1 MSFSFYFHMGNWTD
15 AVFSF
20 VNRHVPG
27 DPSVPGSPPTQA
39 DWDIIADHIVTIDRD
54 PELYAQFFKH
64 TNALNEAPEREKYDD
79 DTSFEVSSF
88 FVLLLFARTDVLFC
102 LIQLGVDYPN
112 EPFPQIDRPVAE
124 QIGAGA
130 GATREAVW
138 RLRDLFRAK
147 LDERDAW
154 ELRTKAP
161 KAEVP
166 DERLAKADVTTAPK
180 H

>member
-20 VNRHVPG
+20 VNRRVPG

-79 DTSFEVSSF
+79 DTSFEVHFLF
-88 FVLLLFARTDVLFC
+88 FVLLLFAHTDVLFNTARRR
-102 LIQLGVDYPN
+102 LPK
-112 EPFPQIDRPVAE
+112 R
-124 QIGAGA
+124 
-130 GATREAVW
+130 AVS
-138 RLRDLFRAK
+138 
-147 LDERDAW
+147 
-154 ELRTKAP
+154 
-161 KAEVP
+161 
-166 DERLAKADVTTAPK
+166 AD
-180 H
+180 

>member
-1 MSFSFYFHMGNWTD
+1 M
-15 AVFSF
+15 
-20 VNRHVPG
+20 
-27 DPSVPGSPPTQA
+27 
-39 DWDIIADHIVTIDRD
+39 
-54 PELYAQFFKH
+54 
-64 TNALNEAPEREKYDD
+64 
-79 DTSFEVSSF
+79 

-102 LIQLGVDYPN
+102 FIQLGVDYPN

-161 KAEVP
+161 KAEAL
-166 DERLAKADVTTAPK
+166 DEKADVTTAPK

>member
-1 MSFSFYFHMGNWTD
+1 MGNLTD
-15 AVFSF
+15 VVFSF

-54 PELYAQFFKH
+54 PALYAQFFKH

-79 DTSFEVSSF
+79 DTSFEVSFF

-161 KAEVP
+161 KAEADT

>member
-1 MSFSFYFHMGNWTD
+1 M
-15 AVFSF
+15 
-20 VNRHVPG
+20 
-27 DPSVPGSPPTQA
+27 
-39 DWDIIADHIVTIDRD
+39 
-54 PELYAQFFKH
+54 
-64 TNALNEAPEREKYDD
+64 
-79 DTSFEVSSF
+79 

-161 KAEVP
+161 KAEAGT
-166 DERLAKADVTTAPK
+166 DERLAKADVTGAETLILF
-180 H
+180 

>member
-1 MSFSFYFHMGNWTD
+1 M
-15 AVFSF
+15 
-20 VNRHVPG
+20 
-27 DPSVPGSPPTQA
+27 
-39 DWDIIADHIVTIDRD
+39 
-54 PELYAQFFKH
+54 
-64 TNALNEAPEREKYDD
+64 
-79 DTSFEVSSF
+79 
-88 FVLLLFARTDVLFC
+88 FVLLLFARTDVLC

-161 KAEVP
+161 KAEAGT

>member
-1 MSFSFYFHMGNWTD
+1 M
-15 AVFSF
+15 FSF

-79 DTSFEVSSF
+79 DTSFEVSF
-88 FVLLLFARTDVLFC
+88 FLFSDCLHVLTSFC

>member
-1 MSFSFYFHMGNWTD
+1 MFSVVY
-15 AVFSF
+15 
-20 VNRHVPG
+20 RHVPG
-27 DPSVPGSPPTQA
+27 DPSVPGSPQTQA